1 MQLRTHLKIDQEL
14 SGTPV
19 EVGEGYAVVEL
30 RGCSKNP
37 SSELS
42 PQQIRELIYSS

>member
-1 MQLRTHLKIDQEL
+1 MQLKTHLKIDQEL

-30 RGCSKNP
+30 KTKENM
-37 SSELS
+37 EAVLKI
-42 PQQIRELIYSS
+42 QLH